1 MQADYW
7 DYVVVIFIVI
17 EAYCI
22 IPGMSFEIKAQYS
35 TFKLKMVMTMY
46 LLYSYIAKT
55 Q

>member
-7 DYVVVIFIVI
+7 DYVVYIFTVV